1 MIQPLREDPCFSPCP
16 VDDGDELFPNGIF
29 VFNVSRILEYLE
41 NPPADVELVEIPV
54 CHLDQGFSSLDE
66 SNVDSADLGHPVV
79 LAEISPGQYN
89 LIDGHHRVEKALRQG
104 AKSLPAYRLTVL
116 QHIRFLT
123 SKDAYRSYISYWN
136 GRVMRALLVLLISV
150 TTSFA
155 GDFDHA
161 AFKQLRDF
169 IHTLPARERVVA
181 DVALFR
187 SGPSTEAQ
195 KREATERLKKA
206 KEGFDRLK
214 TLVRVG
220 TSVFDYP
227 GLIALARPRHSE
239 TDNTYS
245 IVLGIPPGWNWTHE
259 QGTNEN
265 EYEIFFD
272 NRGLITELRPVI
284 YRH

>member
-29 VFNVSRILEYLE
+29 VFNVSRMLEYLE
-41 NPPADVELVEIPV
+41 KNPADVKLVEIPV
-54 CHLDQGFSSLDE
+54 CHLDQGFSSLNE
-66 SNVDSADLGHPVV
+66 SHVDTVDLSHPVV
-79 LAEISPGQYN
+79 LAEISPGHYN
-89 LIDGHHRVEKALRQG
+89 LIDGHHRVAKAQRQG
-104 AKSLPAYRLTVL
+104 AKSLHAYRLTVL

-123 SKDAYRSYISYWN
+123 SKEAYHSYVEYWN
-136 GRVMRALLVLLISV
+136 GKVMRALLVLLISV

-187 SGPSTEAQ
+187 GGPSTEAQ
-195 KREATERLKKA
+195 KQEATERLKKA

-214 TLVRVG
+214 TLIRIG

-239 TDNTYS
+239 ADNTYS

-272 NRGLITELRPVI
+272 NHGLITELRPVI